1 MLVTLVT
8 LARRTEAKRCA
19 GVCFFCS
26 LIHQT
31 GRGATGDTR
40 TLARPCQEFD
50 SRRRYRPVTIVET
63 IFSILEY
70 ARRNLIHCHSQ
81 LTLVASGVA
90 LFHVARVTAHV
101 CKTPSG
107 IAPRHET
114 PQDPSVAARSQSC
127 EHAPACP
134 LTQILAP
141 THLHQ
146 PEHTHNTGHTG
157 TSSTH
162 DNRKEP
168 IFSTDIDA

>member
-114 PQDPSVAARSQSC
+114 PQDPIVRARTSLSAHPDPC
-127 EHAPACP
+127 TNPPASAGTHAQYRPHWHKLHPRQPKRA
-134 LTQILAP
+134 
-141 THLHQ
+141 HLF
-146 PEHTHNTGHTG
+146 N
-157 TSSTH
+157 
-162 DNRKEP
+162 
-168 IFSTDIDA
+168 